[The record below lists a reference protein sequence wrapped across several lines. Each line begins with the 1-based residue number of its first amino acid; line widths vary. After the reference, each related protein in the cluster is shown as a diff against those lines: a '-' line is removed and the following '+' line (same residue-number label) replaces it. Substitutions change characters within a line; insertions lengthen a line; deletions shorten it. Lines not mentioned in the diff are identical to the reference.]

1 MNVEEYANARVK
13 AEMSFEAYTLLVGLL
28 TDLVDAKRDM
38 TVELTDA
45 EKRLLKTI
53 TFERNQ

>member
-13 AEMSFEAYTLLVGLL
+13 AEMSFEAYALLVGLL

-38 TVELTDA
+38 TVELTES

>member
-1 MNVEEYANARVK
+1 VNVEEYANARVK

>member
-1 MNVEEYANARVK
+1 VNVEEYANARVK
-13 AEMSFEAYTLLVGLL
+13 AEMSFEAYALLVGLL

-38 TVELTDA
+38 TVELTES